1 MEEEY
6 EPSEEVRMK
15 MMELL
20 AWLFEM
26 FTSELQGKIYR
37 LSLPKW
43 ISMCSVYVEDTVELL
58 VSTLEDKCPQVKK
71 LSASVVVRL
80 ADQHRKVLRLKGS
93 TLAGPLA
100 RNISHRQSPVRVITV
115 AALGSLVLATEAA
128 VFESLASHMAQRVF
142 DQSPQVRLR
151 LVQVLGQWLVSWPD
165 R

>member
-1 MEEEY
+1 
-6 EPSEEVRMK
+6 
-15 MMELL
+15 
-20 AWLFEM
+20 
-26 FTSELQGKIYR
+26 
-37 LSLPKW
+37 
-43 ISMCSVYVEDTVELL
+43 MCSVYVEDTVELL

-100 RNISHRQSPVRVITV
+100 RNISHRQSPVRVLTV